1 VGKRLAAISLVMLAT
16 LGLSACGNTSAKR
29 APTSNVVLSAAKVYE
44 LTMSANSAD
53 FQFVFAVGPSGV
65 GETSTESGT
74 YSWASNQGTVTNTG
88 AFPGAWAFTSQ
99 EIVDGNVQYSKMV
112 SKSGPQS
119 SILGALVDPGNGWT
133 ESTVS
138 GGTNTSWANLLA
150 QGFMGVLGG
159 SLEQPNV
166 VNPANL
172 LTILRSDP
180 GPVTDIGSA
189 TVDGVATTHY
199 RTPVP
204 MSALAGSGG
213 ASGMVDA
220 LFGTGDLTV
229 DYWIDS
235 SDQLVTLRVADT
247 ISLPKMPQSPPSTP
261 TTTSPTSS
269 FSSGNSISVSSPMHV
284 VSGSPEKGP
293 LTVSVTLQLSNYGI
307 DAQVNVP
314 PPSQITSHES
324 CTVSSSGY
332 QCSGP

>member
-1 VGKRLAAISLVMLAT
+1 MLAT
-16 LGLSACGNTSAKR
+16 LGLSACGNTNANR
-29 APTSNVVLSAAKVYE
+29 APTSKIVLSAAKVYE
-44 LTMSANSAD
+44 LTMSANSAQ

-65 GETSTESGT
+65 AETSTESGT
-74 YSWASNQGTVTNTG
+74 YSWASKQGTVTNTG
-88 AFPGAWAFTSQ
+88 AFPGAFAYTSQ

-119 SILGALVDPGNGWT
+119 NIVGALFDQGNGWT

-138 GGTNTSWANLLA
+138 GNTSTSWANLLA

-172 LTILRSDP
+172 LTILQSDP

-199 RTPVP
+199 RMLVP
-204 MSALAGSGG
+204 MSALAGSGA
-213 ASGMVDA
+213 ASGMAKA
-220 LFGTGDLTV
+220 LFGSGDLSV

-235 SDQLVTLRVADT
+235 GDQLRMLRVAT
-247 ISLPKMPQSPPSTP
+247 TFSLPKMFQSPPSSP

-269 FSSGNSISVSSPMHV
+269 SGGSISLGTPAQV
-284 VSGSPEKGP
+284 VSTGNPHKGP

-307 DAQVNVP
+307 DAQVSIP
-314 PPSQITSHES
+314 PQSEVSSHES

-332 QCSGP
+332 QCNGP